1 MTLRI
6 NNRAEAIELGSI
18 LGDAAREIG
27 LMALRVIV
35 APALAFARYVD
46 RCDD

>member
-1 MTLRI
+1 MALRI

-27 LMALRVIV
+27 KAALRVIV
-35 APALAFARYVD
+35 APVLAFARYGH